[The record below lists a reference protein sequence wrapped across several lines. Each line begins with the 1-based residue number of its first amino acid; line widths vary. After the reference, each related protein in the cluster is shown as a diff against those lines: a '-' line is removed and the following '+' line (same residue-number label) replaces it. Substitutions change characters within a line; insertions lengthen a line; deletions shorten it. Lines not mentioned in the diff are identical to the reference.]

1 MVSKMLF
8 VFFLVAVLS
17 ALTLAW
23 AAGPKRPP
31 DSNAARPPVDQGGFV
46 SHTEEVTIQVPPQ
59 FLQEWRQG
67 KSLETQLRGSSRI
80 AGVARTEMIQ
90 GTWGEV
96 GARRRVVRKDGN
108 RSLEEILENTPPTLF
123 RYEVWGFTDRAG
135 LLTNYFVGEFQH
147 REVPGGT
154 LVKWTYSFH
163 RRSLLTEPFLSIMVR
178 SRIPEFMRST
188 LQRTKQEAE
197 QAYREQPE

>member
-1 MVSKMLF
+1 MVSKILLF
-8 VFFLVAVLS
+8 AFFLVAVLS
-17 ALTLAW
+17 TLTLAW
-23 AAGPKRPP
+23 AAAPKRPP
-31 DSNAARPPVDQGGFV
+31 DSNAVRPPVDQGGFV
-46 SHTEEVTIQVPPQ
+46 SHTEEVTIQVPLQ
-59 FLQEWRQG
+59 FLHEWRKG
-67 KSLETQLRGSSRI
+67 KSLETQLRGTNRL

-108 RSLEEILENTPPTLF
+108 QSLEEILESTPPTLF

-135 LLTNYFVGEFQH
+135 LLTNYLVGEFQH
-147 REVPGGT
+147 HEVPGGT

-197 QAYREQPE
+197 QAY